1 MHCRQVQQGLE
12 GLTHRSL
19 EISTRQIYRPR
30 LLPPR
35 RSHNIRLLPILHIH
49 QAAQGAETPKN
60 IKKIEASK
68 RPQNGPHREGRP
80 KHSQRR
86 RMSSPNLVA
95 RNIKSLPPLF
105 ISLHCIATIT
115 MMKPTIID
123 PNGLTGYSASFHGLV
138 IMGDIS
144 PLGYNGGHFQGS
156 FETTIRPVQRFS
168 GQNGCVLFKLTLCAM
183 CNVHATFSLFIVK

>member
-30 LLPPR
+30 QLPDVPTI
-35 RSHNIRLLPILHIH
+35 SAFSQSCTFIRQRKEQKLQKTL
-49 QAAQGAETPKN
+49 
-60 IKKIEASK
+60 KKIEASK

>member
-1 MHCRQVQQGLE
+1 
-12 GLTHRSL
+12 
-19 EISTRQIYRPR
+19 
-30 LLPPR
+30 
-35 RSHNIRLLPILHIH
+35 
-49 QAAQGAETPKN
+49 
-60 IKKIEASK
+60 
-68 RPQNGPHREGRP
+68 
-80 KHSQRR
+80 
-86 RMSSPNLVA
+86 MSSPNLVA

-105 ISLHCIATIT
+105 ISLDCIATIT

-183 CNVHATFSLFIVK
+183 CMLHSPFLLSNDINLNRTISIMEVRSCPMIQITLASCCASPVALIFIFHFL